1 MSKIGTFVFIK
12 LGAGV
17 DPLVG
22 ESSTSFKSAQT
33 MIETSSKASGLDS
46 DFEAGR
52 INRTISVSSIASTDP
67 AATGY
72 GFEDAMAAQV
82 LKTKIAFL
90 LTAFTGAG
98 NRVSGDVY
106 IAGYAHI
113 SNVAWEVP
121 DNDKMTFSC
130 DLQVTEGIDV
140 DLNATVAAPTGA
152 ATQDQTI
159 GETVA
164 DLSVVTPA
172 VIGTAIQW
180 YASATGMTALAG
192 TTPLISGNIY
202 YASQTVAG
210 VESVLRLAVTV
221 TLS

>member
-1 MSKIGTFVFIK
+1 MATKVGTFVYIK
-12 LGAGV
+12 LGAGEAQ
-17 DPLVG
+17 LVG

-33 MIETSSKASGLDS
+33 MIEISSKASGLNS

-67 AATGY
+67 DATGY
-72 GFEDAMAAQV
+72 GFEDALAAQV
-82 LKTKIAFL
+82 TGTKVAFL
-90 LTAFTGAG
+90 LTAFSGAG
-98 NRVSGDVY
+98 NRISGDTY
-106 IAGYAHI
+106 IAGYAHL
-113 SNVAWEVP
+113 SNVSWEVP

-130 DLQVTEGIDV
+130 DLQVTETIDV
-140 DLNATVAAPTGA
+140 DTNDVVAAPTGS
-152 ATQDQTI
+152 ATQAQSI
-159 GETVA
+159 GELVS
-164 DLSVVTPA
+164 DLTAPT
-172 VIGTAIQW
+172 GTGIQW
-180 YASATGMTALAG
+180 YSSATGMTALAG